1 VLPDDIIGLLHNR
14 TRMKLSYLLL
24 TVGRKASFGFC
35 LLENAIAYRN
45 GKRAALQV
53 DDATIG
59 EHFRAQHEG

>member
-1 VLPDDIIGLLHNR
+1 
-14 TRMKLSYLLL
+14 MKLSYLLL

-35 LLENAIAYRN
+35 LLENAIAYRS